1 MYVRTSRFCFVSS
14 TSSNKTIIVFAQ
26 TWLKGVHA
34 KRDTPIWVAVTL
46 KLALSGAV
54 MLALLVVDIA
64 ISRIVVVLVCA

>member
-1 MYVRTSRFCFVSS
+1 
-14 TSSNKTIIVFAQ
+14 
-26 TWLKGVHA
+26 LKGVHA